1 MAATGRSFVRRLL
14 RWYQSNARDLPW
26 RRTSEP
32 YRIWVSEIMLQQTR
46 VEAVIP
52 YYERF
57 LRRYPNIAALAAAP
71 EQELLEA
78 WAGLGYYRRARFL
91 QQAAKVILE
100 AHGGEFPRD
109 HAAIRGLPGIGDYTA
124 AAIAGIAF
132 DHPYAV
138 LDGNV
143 MRVLARLENDGRDV
157 LKNVTKRTLAAR
169 AQELINSTKPGE
181 RGAFNQ
187 AVMELGATVCTP
199 RSPKCGVCPWMK
211 DCRAFAEGTAESLP
225 YKSSRMKTR
234 RVGLAIAIVRRRG
247 SLLMRQRPADEEIM
261 PGFWELP
268 YLEGIAVDP
277 NQFLELGLVAGPTLG
292 AFKHSITDR
301 LFQCVV
307 YEAKL
312 ESRRPTDYRWI
323 APSRMGRLP
332 VTTITKKALSLQV
345 DSLQILSG

>member
-1 MAATGRSFVRRLL
+1 
-14 RWYQSNARDLPW
+14 
-26 RRTSEP
+26 
-32 YRIWVSEIMLQQTR
+32 MLQQTR

-57 LRRYPNIAALAAAP
+57 LRRYPNVAALAAAP

-91 QQAAKVILE
+91 QRAAKVITE

-109 HAAIRGLPGIGDYTA
+109 HAVVRGLPGIGDYTA

-132 DHPYAV
+132 DQPYAV

-143 MRVLARLENDGRDV
+143 MRVLARLESDGRDV
-157 LKNVTKRTLAAR
+157 LKSATKRALAAR
-169 AQELINSTKPGE
+169 AQEWIDSTKPGE

-187 AVMELGATVCTP
+187 ALMELGATVCTP
-199 RSPKCGVCPWMK
+199 RSPKCGACPWMK
-211 DCRAFAEGTAESLP
+211 DCRAFAEGNAESLP

-234 RVGLAIAIVRRRG
+234 RVALAVVIVRCRG
-247 SLLMRQRPADEEIM
+247 SLLMRQRPADEQIM

-268 YLEGIAVDP
+268 YLEGIAADP
-277 NQFLELGLVAGPTLG
+277 NQFLELGLLVGPTVG

-312 ESRRPTDYRWI
+312 ESRRPADYCWI

-332 VTTITKKALSLQV
+332 LTTVTKKALALQEV
-345 DSLQILSG
+345 FCTCVKAE